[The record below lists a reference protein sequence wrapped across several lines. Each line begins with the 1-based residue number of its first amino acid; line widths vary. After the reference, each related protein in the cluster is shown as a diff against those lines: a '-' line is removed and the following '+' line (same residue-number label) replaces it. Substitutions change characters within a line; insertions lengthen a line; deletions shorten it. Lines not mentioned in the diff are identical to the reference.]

1 MRRILSRIRDLIWM
15 FVLGAIALTML
26 VGHCSQY
33 DALTWVVTGLFLT
46 VLGLWVWKRVLERRQ
61 E

>member
-1 MRRILSRIRDLIWM
+1 MRRILSRIRDLLWM
-15 FVLGAIALTML
+15 FVLGAIALAML
-26 VGHCSQY
+26 VGACSQY

-46 VLGLWVWKRVLERRQ
+46 VLGLWVWKRLLERRQ